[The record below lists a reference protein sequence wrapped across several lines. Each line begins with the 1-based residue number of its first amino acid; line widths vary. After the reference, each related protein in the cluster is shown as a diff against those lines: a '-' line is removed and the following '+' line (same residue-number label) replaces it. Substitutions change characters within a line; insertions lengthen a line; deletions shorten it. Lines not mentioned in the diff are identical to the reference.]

1 MQEWHKYD
9 ASDFSYLVS
18 LGYDRIIEEAQQER
32 YSIRSLSN
40 FSSLH
45 SSLDCST
52 DADLDPMAPL
62 CIGMDYNAN
71 INWIVCGQP
80 RGNRLNVLKSFYVK
94 FERKIPA
101 LIAYSCT
108 YYAPHANHSVIYYYD
123 ATALGSNYAVNDQDF
138 HWVVVHEF
146 ERHGWSVQDVY
157 LGNPMRHDEKY
168 LLINQGFAGKQR
180 LMPYFNR
187 QNNDDLILAVQSA
200 GVERGRN
207 GFRKNKSTEKNPES
221 EEDLLQH
228 RTDGTDAFDTL
239 YIGCEKFPQ
248 HDFYGGI
255 SLGGV
260 R

>member
-9 ASDFSYLVS
+9 TSDFGYLDS

-45 SSLDCST
+45 SSLDCRT

-94 FERKIPA
+94 FECKIPA
-101 LIAYSCT
+101 LIADFCA
-108 YYAPHANHSVIYYYD
+108 YYAPHANHSVINNYYD
-123 ATALGSNYAVNDQDF
+123 ATALGSNYVVNDQDF

-146 ERHGWSVQDVY
+146 ERNGWAVNDVY
-157 LGNPMRHDEKY
+157 IGNPMRHDEKY
-168 LLINQGFAGKQR
+168 LLINQGFSGKQR

-187 QNNDDLILAVQSA
+187 
-200 GVERGRN
+200 
-207 GFRKNKSTEKNPES
+207 
-221 EEDLLQH
+221 
-228 RTDGTDAFDTL
+228 
-239 YIGCEKFPQ
+239 
-248 HDFYGGI
+248 
-255 SLGGV
+255 
-260 R
+260 